1 MKSTSRRARPALP
14 SAVRSAKGAPR
25 LALAVQYGV
34 ANPAVPSR
42 AQFRRWVRKALAHD
56 ARITIRVVG
65 QAEGRALNRSYRGKD
80 YATNVL
86 TFIFRQH
93 APYEGD
99 LAICAPVVARE
110 ARAQRKSVLA
120 HYAHLTVHGV
130 LHLQGY
136 DHENDREATAM
147 EDLERD
153 IVTALGYP
161 DPYAE
166 ELRMPRASARSKRK
180 RHHV

>member
-1 MKSTSRRARPALP
+1 M
-14 SAVRSAKGAPR
+14 AVPK
-25 LALAVQYGV
+25 LQLAVQY
-34 ANPAVPSR
+34 AVSSSTAPTR
-42 AQFRRWVRKALAHD
+42 GQFRRWVRKALAHD

-65 QAEGRALNRSYRGKD
+65 QAEGRALNRAYRGRD

-86 TFIFRQH
+86 TFILRER

-110 ARAQRKSVLA
+110 AREQKKTLDA

-136 DHENDREATAM
+136 DHENDADAAVM
-147 EDLERD
+147 ERLETG
-153 IVTALGYP
+153 IVTGFGYP
-161 DPYAE
+161 APYVE
-166 ELRMPRASARSKRK
+166 ERRPPRAAKKAGTTPAYVRSR
-180 RHHV
+180 